1 LCFLNSTGLLVEF
14 FILYHDRISAK
25 FGIMRIIGN
34 RYYSIYLRKTKH
46 LKMTTHLALLRGIN
60 VSGHNMIK
68 MDALKTT
75 LEAIGFQNVQTY
87 IQSGNV
93 FVDTDEE
100 NPAKVGFQIKQEIF
114 KVFGHE
120 VPIVV
125 IRKTDLETCFKNNPF
140 LKEKELDLKKL
151 YVAFIS
157 TTLRSDSI
165 NDLKISQFKP
175 DEASIDESRIYIKY
189 AVGAGK
195 TRFDQKY
202 IEKKLN
208 VTATIRNWNTVT
220 QLLKMYEE
228 R

>member
-1 LCFLNSTGLLVEF
+1 
-14 FILYHDRISAK
+14 
-25 FGIMRIIGN
+25 
-34 RYYSIYLRKTKH
+34 
-46 LKMTTHLALLRGIN
+46 MTTHLALLRGIN

-68 MDALKTT
+68 MEVLKTT
-75 LEAIGFQNVQTY
+75 LEAFGFENVKTY

-93 FVDTDEE
+93 FVDANEE
-100 NPAKVGFQIKQEIF
+100 NPAAVGFKIKQEIF
-114 KVFGHE
+114 KTFGHE

-125 IRKTDLETCFKNNPF
+125 IGKTDLEACFKNNPF
-140 LKEKELDLKKL
+140 LKEAALDIKKL
-151 YVAFIS
+151 YVAFVS

-165 NDLKISQFKP
+165 NDLKVSQFKP
-175 DEASIDESRIYIKY
+175 DEASIDANRIYIKY

-220 QLLKMYEE
+220 QLLQLFEE

>member
-1 LCFLNSTGLLVEF
+1 
-14 FILYHDRISAK
+14 
-25 FGIMRIIGN
+25 M
-34 RYYSIYLRKTKH
+34 
-46 LKMTTHLALLRGIN
+46 THLCLLRGIN

-68 MDALKTT
+68 MEVLKST

-100 NPAKVGFQIKQEIF
+100 SPAKVGFQIKQEIF
-114 KVFGHE
+114 KAFGHE

-125 IRKTDLETCFKNNPF
+125 IGKADLEACLKNNPF
-140 LKEKELDLKKL
+140 LKEKEVDTKKL
-151 YVAFIS
+151 YVAFVS

-175 DEASIDESRIYIKY
+175 DEASIDGSRIFIKY

-202 IEKKLN
+202 IEKKLS

>member
-1 LCFLNSTGLLVEF
+1 ME
-14 FILYHDRISAK
+14 
-25 FGIMRIIGN
+25 
-34 RYYSIYLRKTKH
+34 
-46 LKMTTHLALLRGIN
+46 
-60 VSGHNMIK
+60 
-68 MDALKTT
+68 ALKST
-75 LEAIGFQNVQTY
+75 LEAIGFKNVVTY

-93 FVDTDEE
+93 FVDTEE
-100 NPAKVGFQIKQEIF
+100 ESAAAVGFKIKQEIF

-120 VPIVV
+120 VPVVV
-125 IRKTDLETCFKNNPF
+125 ISKADLDSCFKNNPF
-140 LKEKELDLKKL
+140 LKEKDVDFKKL

-157 TTLRSDSI
+157 TTLSSTSM
-165 NDLKISQFKP
+165 NDLRISQFKP
-175 DEASIDESRIYIKY
+175 DEASIDGNKIFIKY

-208 VTATIRNWNTVT
+208 VIATIRNWNTVT

>member
-1 LCFLNSTGLLVEF
+1 MVHLC
-14 FILYHDRISAK
+14 
-25 FGIMRIIGN
+25 
-34 RYYSIYLRKTKH
+34 
-46 LKMTTHLALLRGIN
+46 LLRGIN
-60 VSGHNMIK
+60 VSGHSMIK

-93 FVDTDEE
+93 FVDTEEE
-100 NPAKVGFQIKQEIF
+100 NPAAVGFKIKQEIF

-120 VPIVV
+120 VPVVV
-125 IRKTDLETCFKNNPF
+125 IGKRDLENCFKNNLF
-140 LKEKELDLKKL
+140 LKEKDFDTKKL
-151 YVAFIS
+151 YVAFVSIQ
-157 TTLRSDSI
+157 LRNDSI
-165 NDLKISQFKP
+165 NDLKMSQVKP
-175 DEASIDESRIYIKY
+175 DEAHVDESRIYIKY

-228 R
+228 RL

>member
-1 LCFLNSTGLLVEF
+1 
-14 FILYHDRISAK
+14 
-25 FGIMRIIGN
+25 
-34 RYYSIYLRKTKH
+34 
-46 LKMTTHLALLRGIN
+46 MTTHLALLRGIN

-100 NPAKVGFQIKQEIF
+100 NASAVGFKIKQEIF
-114 KVFGHE
+114 KIFGHE

-125 IRKTDLETCFKNNPF
+125 INKNDLEVCFKNNPF
-140 LKEKELDLKKL
+140 LKEKDLDEKKL
-151 YVAFIS
+151 YVAFVS
-157 TTLRSDSI
+157 TTLKSDSI

-175 DEASIDESRIYIKY
+175 DEASIDGNKIYIKY

-202 IEKKLN
+202 IEKKLS
-208 VTATIRNWNTVT
+208 VIATIRNWNTVT
-220 QLLKMYEE
+220 QLLKIYEE
-228 R
+228 K

>member
-1 LCFLNSTGLLVEF
+1 MVFLSN
-14 FILYHDRISAK
+14 IK
-25 FGIMRIIGN
+25 FKI
-34 RYYSIYLRKTKH
+34 
-46 LKMTTHLALLRGIN
+46 MTTHLALLRGIN

-68 MDALKTT
+68 MEALKTT

-93 FVDTDEE
+93 FVDTAEE
-100 NPAKVGFQIKQEIF
+100 NAAKVGFQIKQEIF

-125 IRKTDLETCFKNNPF
+125 IGKAHLEACLKNNPF
-140 LKEKELDLKKL
+140 LKEAAIDLKKL
-151 YVAFIS
+151 YVAFVS
-157 TTLRSDSI
+157 TELKKDSI
-165 NDLKISQFKP
+165 NDLRISQFKP
-175 DEASIDESRIYIKY
+175 DEASIDANRIFIKY

-202 IEKKLN
+202 IEKRLN
-208 VTATIRNWNTVT
+208 VIATIRNWNTVL

>member
-1 LCFLNSTGLLVEF
+1 
-14 FILYHDRISAK
+14 
-25 FGIMRIIGN
+25 
-34 RYYSIYLRKTKH
+34 
-46 LKMTTHLALLRGIN
+46 MTTHLALLRGIN

-68 MDALKTT
+68 MDALKAT

-93 FVDTDEE
+93 FVDTEEE
-100 NPAKVGFQIKQEIF
+100 NAASVGFKIKQEIF
-114 KVFGHE
+114 KAFGHE

-125 IRKTDLETCFKNNPF
+125 IGKSDLEKSLQNNPF
-140 LKEKELDLKKL
+140 LKEKDVDTKKL
-151 YVAFIS
+151 YVAFVSIA
-157 TTLRSDSI
+157 LRSDSI
-165 NDLKISQFKP
+165 NDLKMSQVKP
-175 DEASIDESRIYIKY
+175 DEAHVDENRIFIKY

-208 VTATIRNWNTVT
+208 VTATIRNWNTVN
-220 QLLKMYEE
+220 QLFKMYEE